1 MKKILLLLALLAGGG
16 VVLRCLL
23 PTHFGERLSG
33 LRERMMGLML
43 DHMPEN

>member
-1 MKKILLLLALLAGGG
+1 MKKVLLLLALLVGGA
-16 VVLRCLL
+16 VVVRRLL
-23 PTHFGERLSG
+23 PADVGERLSG